1 MKWIFDLFA
10 AGLAVLIFAYII
22 VWDIAKI
29 VYFFKCAGVK
39 KCSNK
44 RCLAKDTCQKYAPV
58 WTEED
63 MERLYKQIDGLDEL

>member
-63 MERLYKQIDGLDEL
+63 MERLYNLIDGLEEL

>member
-22 VWDIAKI
+22 VWYIDKI
-29 VYFFKCAGVK
+29 LYFFKCDGVK

-63 MERLYKQIDGLDEL
+63 MERLYKLIDGLDEL

>member
-44 RCLAKDTCQKYAPV
+44 RCLAKDTCQKYEHV

-63 MERLYKQIDGLDEL
+63 MERLYKLIDGLDEL